1 MENEQTEA
9 ELLASIMQNTD
20 MLHEDELPPVPE
32 TDQVEDAVEED
43 LEEIVED
50 EEVVEEDEVETEEG
64 EDEVE
69 EDEEIEEGEEEGEEA
84 EAPEAELAEEDEI
97 DWDYKIPV
105 TIDGETQHLSL
116 EEVRKGYATQ
126 QHLSNAGRELGEA
139 RKQIDE
145 YRDARLA
152 EVEAMAEATSAILGG
167 SEQAAAQKYHEID
180 QEINKAREEGDTYK
194 VQELKDQRELAQQQ
208 YWGIRQQREGVMN
221 QVAQAK
227 QQAEAQ
233 EWNEKVQAFH
243 NGIIEVIPD
252 YNEEYAANLR
262 SFGEEVGLSEDFM
275 LSITDPTVVKVMDDY
290 RKLKQGVTEG
300 AKKRAK
306 APVKKAP
313 TKAKARTEKQKKAS
327 KENMTKARA
336 FREDATEE
344 DQMAFL
350 RQHAQ
355 RTLGGE

>member
-1 MENEQTEA
+1 MENENNEA
-9 ELLASIMQNTD
+9 ELLASIMANTE
-20 MLHEDELPPVPE
+20 MLNDDEVPSVPQP
-32 TDQVEDAVEED
+32 DQVEDAVEED
-43 LEEIVED
+43 YEEIVED
-50 EEVVEEDEVETEEG
+50 EEVVEEDEVETEDEEVEG

-69 EDEEIEEGEEEGEEA
+69 EDEEIEEEAEAEEGE
-84 EAPEAELAEEDEI
+84 AELPEEDEI
-97 DWDYKIPV
+97 DWDYKVPV

-116 EEVRKGYATQ
+116 EEIRKGYATQ
-126 QHLSNAGRELGEA
+126 QHLSNQGRELGEA

-167 SEQAAAQKYHEID
+167 SEQAAAQRYHEID
-180 QEINKAREEGDTYK
+180 QQINAAREEGDTYK

-208 YWGIRQQREGVMN
+208 YWNIRQQREATME
-221 QVAQAK
+221 QVAVAK
-227 QQAEAQ
+227 QQAEAEQ
-233 EWNEKVQAFH
+233 WNEKVQAFH
-243 NGIIEVIPD
+243 NGITEVIPE

-275 LSITDPTVVKVMDDY
+275 LSIVDPTVVKVMDDY
-290 RKLKQGVTEG
+290 RKLKQGVSTG

-313 TKAKARTEKQKKAS
+313 TKKPRTEKQKKAS
-327 KENMTKARA
+327 KDNMIKARA
-336 FREDATEE
+336 FREDATPE
-344 DQMAFL
+344 DQMDFL